1 MDVLLYICCIF
12 SEHLFLSLRIPLD
25 DCFCT
30 ILQVWWNK
38 LKSAKNFLSND
49 ILKMYF
55 HIRVSLLNCF
65 SIWEGPWKSFTS
77 SFQKVTELS
86 HCKLSHCTK
95 NHFSQIPEYHGKLKV
110 SSKYSFSVY
119 FLDEKKTIFTI
130 SVFKNMTF
138 SIINESM
145 NMIFHEKNNTILS
158 HFWEL

>member
-1 MDVLLYICCIF
+1 MKWHFGMDVLLYICCIF
-12 SEHLFLSLRIPLD
+12 SEHLFLNLRIPLD

-30 ILQVWWNK
+30 MLQVWWNK

-65 SIWEGPWKSFTS
+65 SIWEGPWKSFTN

-95 NHFSQIPEYHGKLKV
+95 NHFSQIPEYHGKLKI
-110 SSKYSFSVY
+110 SSKYNFSV
-119 FLDEKKTIFTI
+119 LMKKRRYLPSLYLKIWPFQ
-130 SVFKNMTF
+130 
-138 SIINESM
+138 
-145 NMIFHEKNNTILS
+145 
-158 HFWEL
+158 

>member
-12 SEHLFLSLRIPLD
+12 SEHLFLNLRIPLD

-30 ILQVWWNK
+30 MLQVWWNK

-55 HIRVSLLNCF
+55 HIRVSLLNYF
-65 SIWEGPWKSFTS
+65 SIWEGPWKSFTN

-86 HCKLSHCTK
+86 HCTK
-95 NHFSQIPEYHGKLKV
+95 NRFSQIPEYHEKLKT
-110 SSKYSFSVY
+110 SSKYNFSVY
-119 FLDEKKTIFTI
+119 FLDEKKEIFPI

-138 SIINESM
+138 SVINEHDTSR
-145 NMIFHEKNNTILS
+145 EK
-158 HFWEL
+158 